1 MKKMNGLILLSSLSL
16 ILVACGDSS
25 NTTSESLEDLGYNPN
40 GLPIVE
46 KMVEYDIISPKNA
59 LAINY
64 NDMEIFKKMVTDTNV
79 KINWTNLSEESFAT
93 TKQLIVQDTRNLP
106 DAMYHAGF
114 SDRDIIQYSAAG
126 TIISFDEY
134 LDNMPNFK
142 NILEKRPDIRSVISA
157 PDGKIYA
164 LPRVEEM
171 GLLQHP
177 NILFINKDWVNLLSN
192 QNLILING
200 QPIQVSIEGGNL
212 EEASTQENIQ
222 LKPLL
227 LKVNNQVVNGFTLEI
242 YEAILR
248 AMKTNASL
256 LTQANLIPLTFR
268 FGGWQGN
275 QSDLYAAF
283 GVPENI
289 DHLTVV
295 NDQVVFTAALE
306 SYRNATNFYA
316 GWIEEGLIERD
327 VLTQGDFD
335 LLAKG
340 KGTHPRLGSFYWW
353 EKETVI
359 KPEWQSQYVALPP
372 LIGPNGQQKVGVSNN
387 QEISKGNFVVFSKA
401 THPEVLLTWIDRF
414 YDPVISAQI
423 NYGPIGIVYEEEL
436 NAEGLLVQKP
446 IPEGMTAD
454 ELRLKHAP
462 MGVIYLSDEQWQN
475 TLVMEYR
482 ARLRLELL
490 DVYIKP
496 YVFENVKQYPNV
508 SFNLSEINTIN
519 RFGNDIYSYIYQS
532 TTQWLLNGQITNSEW
547 SAYVSKLNQ
556 MKLNDMLSAYQTAYE
571 RYG

>member
-1 MKKMNGLILLSSLSL
+1 MRKMHGLVILSGLSL
-16 ILVACGDSS
+16 ILVACGDPS
-25 NTTSESLEDLGYNPN
+25 TTPSETLEDLGYNPN

-46 KMVEYDIISPKNA
+46 KIVEYDIISPKNA
-59 LAINY
+59 LATNY
-64 NDMEIFKKMVTDTNV
+64 NDMDIFTKMFDDTNV

-93 TKQLIVQDTRNLP
+93 TKQLIIQDTRNLP

-177 NILFINKDWVNLLSN
+177 NILFINKNWVNLLSS
-192 QNLILING
+192 QNLILLNG
-200 QPIQVSIEGGNL
+200 QPIRVSIEGGNL
-212 EEASTQENIQ
+212 EEVSTQENIQ

-227 LKVNNQVVNGFTLEI
+227 LKVNDQIVDGFTLDV

-316 GWIEEGLIERD
+316 GWIQDGLIERD

-372 LIGPNGQQKVGVSNN
+372 LIGPNGQQNVGVSNN

-423 NYGPIGIVYEEEL
+423 NYGPIGIVYEEKL

-496 YVFENVKQYPNV
+496 YVFEDVKQYPNV

-532 TTQWLLNGQITNSEW
+532 TTQWLLNGKITNAEW

-556 MKLNDMLSAYQTAYE
+556 MKLNDMLGAYQTAYE